1 MHILGGKCKGRE
13 QQYIIINLCSSDCP
27 QTLFKSYDRVKK
39 TRVSRC
45 PVHHRLQE
53 SCEALCFKESR
64 KQLVFVW
71 RGRRQADPLSALF
84 INLIRGPLSY
94 IHFKFQQFFFIIVVF
109 VMLHVNER
117 KLKA

>member
-1 MHILGGKCKGRE
+1 MFE
-13 QQYIIINLCSSDCP
+13 
-27 QTLFKSYDRVKK
+27 
-39 TRVSRC
+39 
-45 PVHHRLQE
+45 
-53 SCEALCFKESR
+53 
-64 KQLVFVW
+64 W
-71 RGRRQADPLSALF
+71 RGRRQADPLSALS